1 MSELKPK
8 GSRIM
13 FDGEERE
20 LLFTLSAVEQLQ
32 EETDLPLDALMQQ
45 FLQEDTERMLL
56 VILRILLNDEAE
68 RKKYFENKELPR
80 YEEKEMGWLVTTS
93 NVVEYITAILEA
105 YGISMPKAEEDAT
118 PNRNSGNTKK

>member
-1 MSELKPK
+1 MSDLKPK
-8 GSRIM
+8 GSRIV

-20 LLFTLSAVEQLQ
+20 LLFTLNAVEQLQ

-68 RKKYFENKELPR
+68 RRQYFENKELPR
-80 YEEKEMGWLVTTS
+80 YEEKDMRWLVTMS
-93 NVVEYITAILEA
+93 NIVEYITAVLEA
-105 YGISMPKAEEDAT
+105 YGISMPKAEEDAV
-118 PNRNSGNTKK
+118 PNSPSGNTKK